1 MLLEFK
7 NVTGKSKKGRKKST
21 GFFLQNISFSLE
33 EGYLLGIAG
42 KNGAGKTTLFRY
54 MMEPDILYD
63 GQILLDGEDI
73 RRDRERTMNKIGFVS
88 DENVFFEK
96 YTIAQNVELLGGFYE
111 QWDQKTFEDMIKAME
126 LGMGMNVGKLSRGQK
141 IKFQLAFAAAHA
153 PRLYLLDEPT
163 AGMDPIFR
171 KEFFRMLQK
180 IMAGENVSVVMTTHI
195 QEEMEQKMDLQ
206 AVMEDGKMLSFS
218 EAGIEMGD
226 RI

>member
-42 KNGAGKTTLFRY
+42 KNGAGKTTLFQY

-96 YTIAQNVELLGGFYE
+96 YTIAQNAELLGGFYE
-111 QWDQKTFEDMIKAME
+111 QWDQKTFEDMIKTME